1 MSKTP
6 KTDKFV
12 ANYLPADYQFG
23 SDEATDVIIC
33 EMAST
38 EREIDQLAKQ
48 CVKMVEELGQLRA
61 ALEQEERRRLGAEDC
76 LKSWKED
83 EGADAARLDWLD
95 NHVGLYD
102 VAEYFVCDLLTHD
115 QMCNLTLREG
125 IDAAMEAQNDEQ

>member
-6 KTDKFV
+6 RTDNATFTH
-12 ANYLPADYQFG
+12 Y
-23 SDEATDVIIC
+23 DEMLDAEFKYVRVDFA
-33 EMAST
+33 EKL
-38 EREIDQLAKQ
+38 EREI
-48 CVKMVEELGQLRA
+48 GQLCA